1 MVTEQRTAG
10 DGLVLRGEAELGRG
24 RAPVSGEHL
33 GSGSAGEAAA
43 GEAACPLH
51 PLLCQRDDWGKG
63 QDSAPSRDAPLSRA
77 HCGSPTPCLGFSRS
91 VLCLL
96 LPPAP
101 KMQTGGSAV
110 LALPRALGKPACVQ
124 TAGDVLLLFGF
135 SVRRVDA
142 WVLRLSERLHTLQ
155 I

>member
-1 MVTEQRTAG
+1 MEQRTAG

-33 GSGSAGEAAA
+33 GSGPAERLQLGRRPARYTLFFANGMTGERARVLHPPATPPYPGLTVARPHRAWGSAGRSSARSSRLPRRCRLE
-43 GEAACPLH
+43 G
-51 PLLCQRDDWGKG
+51 LL
-63 QDSAPSRDAPLSRA
+63 SSPS
-77 HCGSPTPCLGFSRS
+77 
-91 VLCLL
+91 
-96 LPPAP
+96 
-101 KMQTGGSAV
+101 
-110 LALPRALGKPACVQ
+110 PRALGKPACVQ